1 MSNVIEAGNV
11 WAIFTGPNLMQA
23 QSVLRFRQKGYT
35 FTKAWKLGVW
45 DGWISLIGKSGG
57 FPAGLVPWL
66 TARLHKEGIE
76 VVLKDTKPEPP
87 PSLAHI
93 AGLTN
98 RTTFRPHQ
106 EEAVVAGMANERG
119 IIHQPTGSG
128 KTEVMI
134 ELTHLIGRRCL
145 VLVHRK
151 DLMRQTAERFMSTL
165 GVGKDV
171 VGIIGDGQWEP
182 RDITIAT
189 FQTLYLR
196 LKARI
201 REVEQWLREDI
212 GQVHVDECH
221 HLPAKSYERVMT
233 QLKSARWRFGYSA
246 TPDKE
251 GDLETMFKVASHL
264 GPTIH
269 RATGAALIDKGHLV
283 PVDVFMVSVPPS
295 AVPYQDWKG
304 AVKYGIVENVTR
316 NQMIGDIARKCAAS
330 NAGPVV
336 ILVERIAHGK
346 RLARELGTTFVD
358 GSSPTTVR
366 QRAWDGL
373 KDGSTKVLV
382 ASKVADEGLDIPPLA
397 YLLLAGGGK
406 APHITLQRV
415 GRGMRVAEGKQTLFV
430 FDFADS
436 GKWLGTHAKKRRKTY
451 ENESAYAVTNV
462 DIEEVA

>member
-1 MSNVIEAGNV
+1 MSNIIEAGNV
-11 WAIFTGPNLMQA
+11 WATFTGPNLMQA

-76 VVLKDTKPEPP
+76 VVLKDTRPEPLP
-87 PSLAHI
+87 PLPALE
-93 AGLTN
+93 GLQNNTE
-98 RTTFRPHQ
+98 FRPHQ
-106 EEAVVAGMANERG
+106 REAINAGIARERG
-119 IIHQPTGSG
+119 LIHHPTAAG
-128 KTEVMI
+128 KTEVLI
-134 ELTHLIGRRCL
+134 ELTRLIGRQCL

-151 DLMRQTAERFMSTL
+151 DLMYQTAERYMSTL
-165 GVGKDV
+165 NVSKDV
-171 VGIIGDGQWEP
+171 IGIIGDGQWEP

-189 FQTLYLR
+189 FQTLHR
-196 LKARI
+196 HR
-201 REVEQWLREDI
+201 RDEEVKRWLREDI

-221 HLPAKSYERVMT
+221 HLPSKTYEQVMT
-233 QLKSARWRFGYSA
+233 QLVSARWRLGYSA

-251 GDLETMFKVASHL
+251 GDLETMFKVSAHL

-346 RLARELGTTFVD
+346 RLAWELGTTFVD

-382 ASKVADEGLDIPPLA
+382 ASKIADEGLDIPPLS
-397 YLLLAGGGK
+397 YLILAGGGK
-406 APHITLQRV
+406 APHVTIQRV
-415 GRGMRVAEGKQTLFV
+415 GRGQRTAVGKENLFV
-430 FDFADS
+430 FDFLDS
-436 GKWLGTHAKKRRKTY
+436 GKYLAKHARARRRTY
-451 ENESAYAVTNV
+451 EGADACTVTNV
-462 DIEEVA
+462 DIEEVTT